1 MTKFESDIKT
11 IKAPQKKIFEVLSD
25 LRNISNHLDKVP
37 EEQLKV
43 ERIEEDA
50 VFFKVEMAGEIGI
63 KIIDKEPSKTIKFE
77 SVKSPIQF
85 NLWIQLKDVAE
96 NETKLKLT
104 LKADLNVMIKAMVS
118 KPIKGFLDKLTDA
131 ITSYDYS

>member
-1 MTKFESDIKT
+1 MTKFESEIKT
-11 IKAPQKKIFEVLSD
+11 IKAPQEKIFEVLSD
-25 LRNISNHLDKVP
+25 LRNISNHLDQVP

-50 VFFKVEMAGEIGI
+50 VFFKVEMAGEIGLR
-63 KIIDKEPSKTIKFE
+63 IIEKEPFKTIKFE
-77 SVKSPIQF
+77 SVQSPIQF
-85 NLWIQLKDVAE
+85 NLWIQLKEVAE
-96 NETKLKLT
+96 SDTKMKLT

-131 ITSYDYS
+131 IASYNYS